1 MKKSIPCFL
10 PFLVFFF
17 AYWPYANA
25 QYFKPVWVNDIGG
38 TGDSKASNIVADNS
52 GNIYI
57 SGYIRGTVTFN
68 LKEGGSKTLTSNGDA
83 DIYIAKYSIAT
94 GN

>member
-1 MKKSIPCFL
+1 MKKVIQVL
-10 PFLVFFF
+10 TLVVFFLLTSL
-17 AYWPYANA
+17 YANA
-25 QYFKPVWVNDIGG
+25 QYFKPGWVNDIGG
-38 TGDSKASNIVADNS
+38 TGDSKATNIVADNS

-83 DIYIAKYSIAT
+83 DIYIAKICHRHR
-94 GN
+94 